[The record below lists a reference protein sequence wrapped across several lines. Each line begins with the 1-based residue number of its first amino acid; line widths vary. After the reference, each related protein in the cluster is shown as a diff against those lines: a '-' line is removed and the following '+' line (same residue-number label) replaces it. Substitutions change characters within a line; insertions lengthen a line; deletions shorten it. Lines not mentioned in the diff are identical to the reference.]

1 MLQRRF
7 PIIKRAHLP
16 ALAICMTLLVAA
28 LAYLAHHGRR
38 GTKAPILAHGQATE
52 VYKPFLVEIDGFT
65 LACSNTRL
73 CTARSV
79 DEDLVEY
86 GGFMDLVREAGPA
99 GTITV
104 SIGQWQTNAQ
114 ADLTNPRLDWKPL
127 AIRPAWRRLTYD
139 YGLSLEGQQA
149 FAFARAISGGK
160 LVTFGR
166 GSGTFSISLSGLR
179 KALARMDEVQG
190 REGTTTALVLVG
202 QEPASSVPAAPEPPV
217 LHAFP
222 MQPPLLNGPRFAAA
236 VRQSAA
242 QDLLQ
247 ARQCDTD
254 LDHARIDA
262 AYALDGTTNLVLLGC
277 AHGAYQMSLLVF
289 VAPKDQPGKAALL
302 ALPPREVQPS
312 DEADLVGELVNTEWD
327 PETSTLSSEARARGF
342 GDCGEFLA
350 WAYLGNG
357 RWALSEQRLIERCGG
372 GHMPWPQIYKAA
384 VIAHKVPNIV
394 R

>member
-1 MLQRRF
+1 MSRQRF
-7 PIIKRAHLP
+7 PIIRRAHLP
-16 ALAICMTLLVAA
+16 AVAISMTLLVAG
-28 LAYLAHHGRR
+28 LAYLAHPAQRVEQAQS
-38 GTKAPILAHGQATE
+38 TAHGQAAATFT
-52 VYKPFLVEIDGFT
+52 PFIEDIEDWTG
-65 LACSNTRL
+65 ACSNRKQ

-79 DEDLVEY
+79 DEHMTP
-86 GGFMDLVREAGPA
+86 GGFMDIVREAGPA

-149 FAFARAISGGK
+149 IAFARAISGGK

-242 QDLLQ
+242 QVLLQ

-262 AYALDGTTNLVLLGC
+262 AYALDGTTNLVVLGC
-277 AHGAYQMSLLVF
+277 ALGAYQMSLLVF

-302 ALPPREVQPS
+302 GLPPRAVQPS
-312 DEADLVGELVNTEWD
+312 DEADLVGELVNAEWD
-327 PETSTLSSEARARGF
+327 PETSTLSSEARGRGF